1 MRENNRK
8 PIEKCRRKLPQFTTM
23 NVIDGQAGLVI
34 YSSLIFYSLTI
45 DNIAMLTGENGILT
59 QAQNSQR
66 ETEIGEEKEQIAL
79 AYNGAIAEKQSTDVT
94 ADDLN
99 RNFGY
104 NDTKATAT
112 GSNPITVTFT
122 ESGRKYE
129 IDENGNITE
138 AGSGT
143 TPEEPE
149 TGSTLGTVTGTETSN
164 TTVQDTLGN
173 KVVVPAGFKV
183 VNPTDNV
190 EDGIIIEDVNHGATA
205 GSQFVWI
212 PVGTIQTSKGP
223 QTITLGRYDFDST
236 TGEPSAYSGAY
247 TEDTVA
253 EHTYNNTPAKDITTF
268 ISKVNSTGGYYIGR
282 YEARTATERKDKTD
296 SLTQITVKP
305 DEYVYNYV
313 TQLQAAD
320 LSRNMYSDSNFES
333 DLINSYAWDT
343 AIDFL
348 QKCDDR
354 TDKTKPY
361 SRQNSLNT
369 NLATQGT
376 NNLETK
382 DQICNI
388 FDMASNCYEWTT
400 ETASNAGIPC
410 VGRGG
415 GCDGSDD
422 FTAFRGST
430 GTSGSGAYDA
440 FRPLLYL

>member
-1 MRENNRK
+1 MK
-8 PIEKCRRKLPQFTTM
+8 KSKRKLKGKEKGITL
-23 NVIDGQAGLVI
+23 IALVI
-34 YSSLIFYSLTI
+34 TIIVLLILAGVS
-45 DNIAMLTGENGILT
+45 IAMLTGENGILT

-79 AYNGAIAEKQSTDVT
+79 AYNGATAEKQSTDVT

-129 IDENGNITE
+129 IDANGNITE

-164 TTVQDTLGN
+164 TTVQDSLGN

-190 EDGIIIEDVNHGATA
+190 ENGIVIEDVNHGATA

-212 PVGTIQTSKGP
+212 PVGTIHTSSGDK
-223 QTITLGRYDFDST
+223 TITLGRYVFNPDGTINTELSKTEPTDQLKTSSFSSYYYTEGLKDSST
-236 TGEPSAYSGAY
+236 T
-247 TEDTVA
+247 
-253 EHTYNNTPAKDITTF
+253 NTHAKDITTF

-282 YEARTATERKDKTD
+282 YEARDGDATKARTSSTSDTNQLVCTA
-296 SLTQITVKP
+296 SNF
-305 DEYVYNYV
+305 VYNYV

-343 AIDFL
+343 AVVFIQECSGD
-348 QKCDDR
+348 
-354 TDKTKPY
+354 TDY

-369 NLATQGT
+369 SLANKGT

-382 DQICNI
+382 DQVCNVY
-388 FDMASNCYEWTT
+388 DMASNCYEWST
-400 ETASNAGIPC
+400 ETCSDASYPC
-410 VGRGG
+410 VDRGG
-415 GCDGSDD
+415 YYGSSYYYPDLRNSD
-422 FTAFRGST
+422 SST
-430 GTSGSGAYDA
+430 GAPSA

>member
-1 MRENNRK
+1 
-8 PIEKCRRKLPQFTTM
+8 
-23 NVIDGQAGLVI
+23 
-34 YSSLIFYSLTI
+34 
-45 DNIAMLTGENGILT
+45 MLTGENGILS
-59 QAQNSQR
+59 QARNAKE
-66 ETEIGEEKEQIAL
+66 ETSIAEEKEQIKL
-79 AYNGAIAEKQSTDVT
+79 AYNAAVTKKQSTDVT
-94 ADDLN
+94 YQDLN
-99 RNFGY
+99 DEFEASKVG
-104 NDTKATAT
+104 ATAS
-112 GSNPITVTFT
+112 GSDPITVTFT

-164 TTVQDTLGN
+164 TTVQDSLGN

-190 EDGIIIEDVNHGATA
+190 ENGIVIEDVNHGATA

-212 PVGTIQTSKGP
+212 PVGTIHTSTGDKTIKLSRYTFDGSETPTDQGSNKINTYYQELNTGKGN
-223 QTITLGRYDFDST
+223 T
-236 TGEPSAYSGAY
+236 TAKEDIESEDAGFRKSAI
-247 TEDTVA
+247 D
-253 EHTYNNTPAKDITTF
+253 N
-268 ISKVNSTGGYYIGR
+268 GGYYIGR

-320 LSRNMYSDSNFES
+320 LSRNMYSDSNFGS

-343 AIDFL
+343 AVVFIQECSE
-348 QKCDDR
+348 QKNYANQ
-354 TDKTKPY
+354 T
-361 SRQNSLNT
+361 SLNT
-369 NLATQGT
+369 SLANKGT

-382 DQICNI
+382 DQVCNI
-388 FDMASNCYEWTT
+388 YDMASNCYEWTT
-400 ETASNAGIPC
+400 ETYSDASYPC
-410 VGRGG
+410 VYRGG
-415 GCDGSDD
+415 HYLYSTHC
-422 FTAFRGST
+422 TAARY
-430 GTSGSGAYDA
+430 SGRSPAVGNDVIA